1 MADTQQAV
9 DLQAMDDE
17 QARLQVL
24 RLYAE
29 LEAMDLQTE
38 RYQTM
43 LEIGQVRS
51 MLSVVTEVAN
61 DDAALAAVRSTM
73 EPTMVPNDSAESP
86 ESVFARSEPSSPDV
100 TPPGPHTVE
109 PGARRPPRQSAF
121 SAEAEARLALQPNPV
136 EDPRTPPPRQTD
148 LAHSQTSTLRML
160 TGGGQP
166 PAMPPAPPPPQA
178 GFCSGMDELNELAAT
193 LLAGAAK
200 DLEASPTVDPCAS
213 SGLSTAA
220 TATTVAST
228 SAPAEAATTHA
239 VGSGGEPPTQ
249 AEVTVAAASLAKV
262 EAELRALT
270 LQREML
276 IQETEL
282 RMLTAQLEALATPK
296 P

>member
-1 MADTQQAV
+1 M

-100 TPPGPHTVE
+100 TPPGPHAVE

-121 SAEAEARLALQPNPV
+121 SAEAEAILALQPNPV
-136 EDPRTPPPRQTD
+136 EDPHTPPPRQTG

-166 PAMPPAPPPPQA
+166 PAMPPAPPPPQS
-178 GFCSGMDELNELAAT
+178 GFCSGLDELNELAAT
-193 LLAGAAK
+193 LLAGEAK
-200 DLEASPTVDPCAS
+200 DLEASPTAGPCAS

-220 TATTVAST
+220 TATTVAGT
-228 SAPAEAATTHA
+228 SAPAEAAAMMPHA
-239 VGSGGEPPTQ
+239 AGSGGEPPTQ

-282 RMLTAQLEALATPK
+282 RMLTAQLEALSTPK